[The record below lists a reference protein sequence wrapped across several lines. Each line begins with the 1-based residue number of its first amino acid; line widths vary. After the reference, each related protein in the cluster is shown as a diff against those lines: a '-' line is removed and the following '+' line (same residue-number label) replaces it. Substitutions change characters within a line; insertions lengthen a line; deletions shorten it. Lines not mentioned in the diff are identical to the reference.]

1 MKKILL
7 LSVFLLSGC
16 MSIDEKGRLEKVR
29 FSVPAFFQVE
39 MDYYKDRENLG
50 REAVRTNT
58 IPKISNQYPKLM
70 EMTRKKVY

>member
-16 MSIDEKGRLEKVR
+16 MSIDERGRLEKVR

-50 REAVRTNT
+50 RGVVNTNT
-58 IPKISNQYPKLM
+58 LPKIGNPYPKLM
-70 EMTRKKVY
+70 EMTRK